1 MATIYH
7 RDKHWNNVPDEYRPD
22 ILVYLGHVLHSYV
35 DAGEK
40 PPDYKE
46 TKDIL
51 VQQGYKSELIEQNKA
66 QIRGMLWQTHNLYE
80 RPWGQGSLNFPG
92 MATRKAYGPNKQ
104 DPPKGGKK
112 KRRKTKKGGDDD
124 DAKKTKKNKD
134 ELVKRGKIRFQGSE
148 YYKNMKNEKNAH
160 TDESLDVMKEYLKLE
175 GLTGAQAEREV
186 SSLPRS
192 FQAAEVHEEALSGGK
207 RRRKTKKRK
216 TLKKKNRKSRKKTH
230 RRRRR

>member
-46 TKDIL
+46 TKDMLI
-51 VQQGYKSELIEQNKA
+51 QQGYKRELIDEQKGK
-66 QIRGMLWQTHNLYE
+66 IRSMLWETHTLYE
-80 RPWGQGSLNFPG
+80 KPWGQGSLNLPG
-92 MATRKAYGPNKQ
+92 MVTRKAYGPNKQ
-104 DPPKGGKK
+104 
-112 KRRKTKKGGDDD
+112 
-124 DAKKTKKNKD
+124 
-134 ELVKRGKIRFQGSE
+134 
-148 YYKNMKNEKNAH
+148 
-160 TDESLDVMKEYLKLE
+160 
-175 GLTGAQAEREV
+175 
-186 SSLPRS
+186 
-192 FQAAEVHEEALSGGK
+192 GGK